1 MTTQTTTKPTAI
13 YCYGPES
20 GGTDNINGVEYPE
33 WYVFAGDDDG
43 EPVGRS
49 YTCRSFEGAVQLAR
63 NMARD
68 RRLPLELDASPA

>member
-1 MTTQTTTKPTAI
+1 MTTQATAI
-13 YCYGPES
+13 FCTGPES
-20 GGTDNINGVEYPE
+20 GGVDDRTGCEFPE

-43 EPVGRS
+43 EPTGRS
-49 YTCRSFEGAVQLAR
+49 YTCRSFDGAVSLAR